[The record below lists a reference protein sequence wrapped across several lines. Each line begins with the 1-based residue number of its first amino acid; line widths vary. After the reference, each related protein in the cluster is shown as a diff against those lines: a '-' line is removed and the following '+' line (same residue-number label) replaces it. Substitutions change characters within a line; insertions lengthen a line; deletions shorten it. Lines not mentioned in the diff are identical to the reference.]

1 MKPFE
6 YYEPTSV
13 QEAIELLDRL
23 GPSARIL
30 AGGTDLVVRMK
41 RGATEPDHVVNVKKI
56 GGLDHIT
63 ADEDGLHIGPL
74 TKLADIAEDPLVRLH
89 CPALAEG
96 ADTVGTPQVR
106 NLGTLGGNI
115 CNASP
120 CADTAPALLV
130 SDARVT
136 LLGKNGSRKVP
147 LADFFTGPG
156 RTCLDGAEMLVDIFI
171 PFQPK
176 GTRQTYLK
184 LGPRRAADISVVG
197 VAVSLSFDGENCSR
211 ARIALG
217 SVAPT
222 PLRACETEAAMEGKS
237 LEQLNPEEVGKK
249 ASAEARPISDV
260 RGSEE
265 YRSEMVATLVER
277 AVGLLTKGN

>member
-6 YYEPTSV
+6 YYEPTSL
-13 QEAIELLDRL
+13 QEAIDLLDRL
-23 GPSARIL
+23 GSSARIL

-41 RGATEPDHVVNVKKI
+41 RGAAQLEHVVNIKKI
-56 GGLDHIT
+56 GGLDQIT
-63 ADEDGLHIGPL
+63 ADEDGLHVGPL
-74 TKLADIAEDPLVRLH
+74 TKLADIAEDPLVRLY

-106 NLGTLGGNI
+106 NLGTLGGNV

-136 LLGKNGSRKVP
+136 LLGKKGSRKVP

-156 RTCLDGAEMLVDIFI
+156 RTCLEQSEMVVDIVV
-171 PFQPK
+171 PYQPE

-197 VAVSLSFDGENCSR
+197 VAVSLSFDGETCSR
-211 ARIALG
+211 ARIAMG

-222 PLRACETEAAMEGKS
+222 PLRARETEALIEGKPW
-237 LEQLNPEEVGKK
+237 QGLNPQEAGEK

-277 AVGLLTKGN
+277 AVGLLIKEN

>member
-13 QEAIELLDRL
+13 QEVIELLDRF

-41 RGATEPDHVVNVKKI
+41 RGATALDQVVNVKKI

-74 TKLADIAEDPLVRLH
+74 TKLADIADDPLVKLH

-136 LLGKNGSRKVP
+136 LLGKKGSRKVP
-147 LADFFTGPG
+147 LAEFFTGPG
-156 RTCLDGAEMLVDIFI
+156 RTCMGHSEMLVDLFI
-171 PFQPK
+171 PFQPE

-197 VAVSLSFDGENCSR
+197 VAVSLSFDGETCSR
-211 ARIALG
+211 ARIAMG

-222 PLRACETEAAMEGKS
+222 PLRASETEALLEGKAV
-237 LEQLNPEEVGKK
+237 EQLNPQEAGKK

-265 YRSEMVATLVER
+265 YRSDMVSTLVER
-277 AVGLLTKGN
+277 AVGLLIKGD